1 MSMDLKICP
10 GDRILVVAPH
20 PDDESIGC
28 GGLLALYGKQCDVL
42 LLTDGRRGHM
52 GRYDGREEELVKL
65 REEELRR
72 AVELAGVHKLT
83 MLRIPDSELFGHDA
97 EVGRYDIRE
106 YDYIFVTN
114 HMESHE
120 DHRMCFRMLKK
131 MKRSQHAKAMLMEY
145 EVWTPMVRPSHY
157 LDITDVIG
165 QKRDMIEQHQSQMM
179 DIDYAGKGIALS
191 CYRGINIKAPYAEAY
206 TAVGRKSLKK
216 AVSARIPKVWK
227 RKIKKA
233 FTGRSPGET
242 ENRV

>member
-1 MSMDLKICP
+1 MSMNLEIRPK
-10 GDRILVVAPH
+10 DRILVVAPH

-42 LLTDGRRGHM
+42 LLTDGRRGHT

-72 AVELAGVHKLT
+72 AAGLAGVQKLT

-106 YDYIFVTN
+106 YDYIFVPN

-131 MKRSQHAKAMLMEY
+131 MKRSRHAKARLMEY
-145 EVWTPMVRPSHY
+145 EVWTPMTRPSHY
-157 LDITDVIG
+157 LDITGVIEC
-165 QKRDMIEQHQSQMM
+165 KREMIEQHKSQMM

-191 CYRGINIKAPYAEAY
+191 CYRGINIKVPYAEAY
-206 TAVGRKSLKK
+206 TAVERTSLKK
-216 AVSARIPKVWK
+216 VISARIPKVWK
-227 RKIKKA
+227 RKMKKA
-233 FTGRSPGET
+233 LTGRSA
-242 ENRV
+242 